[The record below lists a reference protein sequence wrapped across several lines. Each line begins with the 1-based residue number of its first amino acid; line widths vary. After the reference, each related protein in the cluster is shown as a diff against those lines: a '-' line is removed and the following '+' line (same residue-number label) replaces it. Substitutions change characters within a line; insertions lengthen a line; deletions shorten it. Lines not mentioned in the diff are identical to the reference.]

1 MGAETGRGK
10 GEAMAG
16 ETEDRVR
23 RLRELRDGGAIS
35 DEDYR
40 KMVLDLLDGG
50 DTGEKGVGEK
60 GGAPSPEPAQASPTQ
75 SDHVEEAPAKP
86 ASGLE
91 ESAGRPP
98 KPTATEPVTDVLD
111 TAQPTPAPKA
121 SKTPI
126 IVTAVVLGLLA
137 LFFYGLYSGDI
148 AFKPNDISQEYW
160 DAGRKARSIGKQ
172 YLDGKITAED
182 AGVELAGCYPPTSPE
197 EAASDSETS
206 GSEWNNENIEDAIRE
221 LDNAIDQKS
230 RIDDTG
236 VASSDT
242 AVREALKDLDKALR
256 GEV

>member
-1 MGAETGRGK
+1 
-10 GEAMAG
+10 MAG

-40 KMVLDLLDGG
+40 RMVLDLVDGSEG
-50 DTGEKGVGEK
+50 DTKGKAEGVGET
-60 GGAPSPEPAQASPTQ
+60 GGTPSPEP
-75 SDHVEEAPAKP
+75 VEAAPEQPATKPEAPT
-86 ASGLE
+86 
-91 ESAGRPP
+91 GRPP
-98 KPTATEPVTDVLD
+98 VPSASAPVAD
-111 TAQPTPAPKA
+111 APKAAEPTPAPKA

-148 AFKPNDISQEYW
+148 AFKPSDISQEYW
-160 DAGRKARSIGKQ
+160 DAGRKARSIGRQ
-172 YLDGKITAED
+172 YVDGKITAED
-182 AGVELAGCYPPTSPE
+182 AGVELAGCYPHTSPE

-221 LDNAIDQKS
+221 LDNAIEQKS
-230 RIDDTG
+230 YIDDTG

-256 GEV
+256 G